1 MEEVAE
7 EEQIP
12 AAAVAAVAVAV
23 VVAAVA
29 VAVVVA
35 VVDRPIAMWLHR
47 R

>member
-12 AAAVAAVAVAV
+12 AAAVVAAVAV

-29 VAVVVA
+29 VAVA

>member
-29 VAVVVA
+29 VVVA